1 MPGNARKP
9 TDMKRT
15 RGVNSVMRRLARF
28 STATLVESLRDYSAA
43 LPSAIKPV
51 ASRMKLCGPAVT
63 VSSPPGDNLMLHR
76 AIYAAQPGDILVIE
90 VSGQHEFGYW
100 GDVMTQAA
108 RVRKLGGMVIDGCIR
123 DAAEIARSGFP
134 IFARGICIRGTGK
147 RGGGAINHPI
157 VIGDSSLQPGDFVIG
172 DRDGVVVV
180 PFGMIEDVISKAAAR
195 VKHELEMKK
204 ALAKGRST
212 LEIHGWSA

>member
-1 MPGNARKP
+1 MPGNAIKP
-9 TDMKRT
+9 VNLKR
-15 RGVNSVMRRLARF
+15 RPGANSVIRRLARL
-28 STATLVESLRDYSAA
+28 STATLVESLGDYSAA
-43 LPSAIKPV
+43 LPSGIKPI
-51 ASRMKLCGPAVT
+51 APRMKLCGPAIT

-76 AIYAAQPGDILVIE
+76 AIYAAQPGDILVVE
-90 VSGQHEFGYW
+90 VSGQYEFGYW

-108 RVRKLGGMVIDGCIR
+108 CVRKLGGMVIDGCIR
-123 DAAEIARSGFP
+123 DADEIVRAGFP

-157 VIGDSSLQPGDFVIG
+157 VIGDSALQPGDFVIG

-180 PFGMIEDVISKAAAR
+180 PRGAIEDVIANAAAR
-195 VKHELEMKK
+195 VKHELKMKR